1 MEIGKQIQNI
11 RKEKGLSQEQF
22 GQKFHVTR
30 QTVSNWE
37 NEKSYP
43 DLQTLID
50 ISNSYQISMDKL
62 LKETP
67 KMVEDF
73 DCAAIEAKKRKRTI
87 RILAVILFLLV
98 FLIIG
103 MFFLRLEYAF
113 RATPFEKRNVTQVG
127 AHMYVNLPDQTPSD
141 AIVYTYDEEKYH
153 TFSKQKKERI
163 FEKVGGKMEG
173 DIPPLRMDQGE
184 TIVYFT
190 LQDSSSHNVAL
201 EALPKIRIYK
211 YIGKKEDGR
220 PILKSYEAVLS
231 RDKEGYYYD
240 FSEFP
245 SGDLSEDT
253 SVYIEVEYHYGEE
266 TNQKAVSVTALN
278 LIED

>member
-11 RKEKGLSQEQF
+11 RKENGLSQEQF

-50 ISNSYQISMDKL
+50 ISDGYQISMDKL

-67 KMVEDF
+67 KMIEDF
-73 DCAAIEAKKRKRTI
+73 DRAAIEAKKRKRTI
-87 RILAVILFLLV
+87 RILLLILIMLLFLG
-98 FLIIG
+98 IG
-103 MFFLRLEYAF
+103 IFFIRLEYAF
-113 RATPFEKRNVTQVG
+113 RATPFDKRNVTQIG
-127 AHMYVNLPDQTPSD
+127 THMYVNLPNQTPSD
-141 AIVYTYDEEKYH
+141 AIVYTYDEEEYH
-153 TFSKQKKERI
+153 EFSKQKKEHIFDKVSGRI
-163 FEKVGGKMEG
+163 EG
-173 DIPPLRMDQGE
+173 DIPPLRMDKGE
-184 TIVYFT
+184 TIVRFI
-190 LQDSSSHNVAL
+190 LQDSSSHNLAPKV
-201 EALPKIRIYK
+201 LPKIRIHK
-211 YIGKKEDGR
+211 YEGKEEDGK

-240 FSEFP
+240 FAGFS
-245 SGDLSEDT
+245 SEDPSEYT
-253 SVYIEVEYHYGEE
+253 SVYIEVEYHYEEE

-278 LIED
+278 LIDN